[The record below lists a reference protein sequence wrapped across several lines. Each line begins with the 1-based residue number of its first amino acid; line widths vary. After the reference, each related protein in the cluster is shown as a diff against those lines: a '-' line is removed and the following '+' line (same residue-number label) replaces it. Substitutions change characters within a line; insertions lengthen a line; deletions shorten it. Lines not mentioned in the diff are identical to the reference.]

1 MAEGCNSSQLAGV
14 SQGVGVQGARPVG
27 PVGLGLLPAGGG
39 GDVLHVVVMMLGV
52 VDHLVVHHLG
62 LGELEDYHG
71 A

>member
-1 MAEGCNSSQLAGV
+1 MSSLQLAGV
-14 SQGVGVQGARPVG
+14 GHGLGGVEGARSVG
-27 PVGLGLLPAGGG
+27 PVGLGLLPPGGG
-39 GDVLHVVVMMLGV
+39 GDVLHVVVVVQGV